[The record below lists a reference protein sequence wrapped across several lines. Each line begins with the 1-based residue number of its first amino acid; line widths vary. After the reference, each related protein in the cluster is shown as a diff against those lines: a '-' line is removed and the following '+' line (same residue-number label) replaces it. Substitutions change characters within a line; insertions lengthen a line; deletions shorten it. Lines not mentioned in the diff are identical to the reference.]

1 MLIHICYLMS
11 SRFELQY
18 DFVLKIVE
26 TFVQKVGKALDGIKL
41 SELLKLVSE
50 LKIQKS
56 NYTTWNESLGCFL
69 QVMGPEAFF
78 KVLPLNLTDYDLNSL
93 RYAQDSRSYL
103 ILVIS
108 KYLKQGDLVF
118 FISYLLP

>member
-1 MLIHICYLMS
+1 MS
-11 SRFELQY
+11 SRFEMQY
-18 DFVLKIVE
+18 EFVLKIVE
-26 TFVQKVGKALDGIKL
+26 TFVEKVGKALDGTKL

-50 LKIQKS
+50 LKIQKT

-78 KVLPLNLTDYDLNSL
+78 KVLPLHLMDHDMNSL

-103 ILVIS
+103 ILVIG
-108 KYLKQGDLVF
+108 KYLKKGDLVF
-118 FISYLLP
+118 FMSYLLP